1 MQQRVLTV
9 FMALSMLLVST
20 SGCIGLLQSREY
32 MEHLRDDIQV
42 QTQTETTT
50 VKYTFNEP
58 EQIELNEKFT
68 VDSEVAAIGVY
79 FTTAMAFDAFTQAA
93 EQAGIFD
100 PRQVEVRITDSLGTL
115 QYNATHDSTKTA
127 PYVNIEPGADGK
139 FVSGEWNINIVATG
153 AGARLL
159 DENDEFSLSV
169 YVDRS
174 CTIYPQDEVCV
185 VD

>member
-32 MEHLRDDIQV
+32 MEHLRGDIEV
-42 QTQTETTT
+42 LTQTETTT
-50 VKYTFNEP
+50 VKHTFNDP
-58 EQIELNEKFT
+58 EVEREWNEKFT

-79 FTTAMAFDAFTQAA
+79 FTTDMALEGITQTAQ
-93 EQAGIFD
+93 QAGLLD
-100 PRQVEVRITDSLGTL
+100 PRRVEVRITDSLGTL
-115 QYNATHDSTKTA
+115 RYNATHDSTQTA

-139 FVSGEWNINIVATG
+139 FVSGEWNINIVGTG
-153 AGARLL
+153 GGLF
-159 DENDEFSLSV
+159 DENDEFSLNV
-169 YVDRS
+169 YVDRP
-174 CTIYPQDEVCV
+174 CTIYPQDDVCV

>member
-32 MEHLRDDIQV
+32 MEHLRGDIQV

-58 EQIELNEKFT
+58 EQIEFNEKFT
-68 VDSEVAAIGVY
+68 VDSEVTAIGVY
-79 FTTAMAFDAFTQAA
+79 FKTTMAGETVKEIF
-93 EQAGIFD
+93 EQLGILD

-115 QYNATHDSTKTA
+115 RYNATHDSTKTA

-139 FVSGEWNINIVATG
+139 FVSGEWNINIVGTG
-153 AGARLL
+153 GGLFGEQDDFLL
-159 DENDEFSLSV
+159 NV

>member
-32 MEHLRDDIQV
+32 MEHLRGDIQV
-42 QTQTETTT
+42 QTQTETTS

-58 EQIELNEKFT
+58 EQIEFNEKFT

-79 FTTAMAFDAFTQAA
+79 FTTTMALEAFTQAL
-93 EQAGIFD
+93 EEAGIFD

-115 QYNATHDSTKTA
+115 RHNATHDSTKTA

-153 AGARLL
+153 VGLL
-159 DENDEFSLSV
+159 NENDEFSLSV

>member
-32 MEHLRDDIQV
+32 MEHLRGDIQV

-79 FTTAMAFDAFTQAA
+79 FTTDMALEGFTQAL

-115 QYNATHDSTKTA
+115 RHNATHDSTKTA

-153 AGARLL
+153 VGLL
-159 DENDEFSLSV
+159 NENDEFSLSV